1 VSLVIDTSVVIDLLR
16 GREEGLHM
24 LEPVWEPLLV
34 STVTVHEIYAGM
46 RPGEEEMTETM
57 LSSFV
62 PLSFG
67 VTEARLTSGWWKAY
81 RAQGVTLDFR
91 DLAIAAAA
99 VSRGLPLAT
108 GNVRDFP
115 MPELRVEQWPPPPV

>member
-1 VSLVIDTSVVIDLLR
+1 VSLVVDTSVVIDLLR
-16 GREEGLHM
+16 GREEGLHL
-24 LEPVWEPLLV
+24 LEPLWEPLMV
-34 STVTVHEIYAGM
+34 STVTIHEVYAGM
-46 RPGEEEMTETM
+46 RSGEEEMTETM

-67 VTEARLTSGWWKAY
+67 TAEARLTGGWWREY
-81 RAQGVTLDFR
+81 RAQGVTLNLR

-99 VSRGLPLAT
+99 VSRNLPLAT
-108 GNVRDFP
+108 GNVKDFP